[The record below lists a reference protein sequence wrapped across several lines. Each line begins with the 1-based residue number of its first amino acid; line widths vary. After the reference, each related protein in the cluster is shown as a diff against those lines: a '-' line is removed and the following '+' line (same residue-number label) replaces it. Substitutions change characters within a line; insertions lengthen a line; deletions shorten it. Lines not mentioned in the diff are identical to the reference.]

1 MIVGGARYYT
11 FSASAAAAFFASLS
25 AFLALPDSFFAFPPF
40 GAMLASKRAAYEC
53 SGRGGGR
60 GVSLKVNAGLACGV
74 AIDDRW
80 MGLI

>member
-1 MIVGGARYYT
+1 MRVVGGARYYT

-40 GAMLASKRAAYEC
+40 GAMLASEREC
-53 SGRGGGR
+53 SGRGGGE
-60 GVSLKVNAGLACGV
+60 GVSLEVDSGLACGV

>member
-1 MIVGGARYYT
+1 
-11 FSASAAAAFFASLS
+11 
-25 AFLALPDSFFAFPPF
+25 
-40 GAMLASKRAAYEC
+40 MLASKRAAYEC

-60 GVSLKVNAGLACGV
+60 GVSLEVNSGLACGV